1 MGLFQKKKCRN
12 FYLYMEKVNC
22 DDPTTWE
29 GKNLNT
35 MTMAALYTSFGLE
48 E

>member
-1 MGLFQKKKCRN
+1 
-12 FYLYMEKVNC
+12 MEKVNC